1 MFKLITGTTRTCAF
15 LHFSLSSLRSS
26 LLVRKKWH
34 STYPPLHY
42 FRYTAITLHTHT
54 HTYSSSIVDCLTFRV
69 PATFDRYFQVA
80 FVASRKPQPQPRL
93 ICRENIARK
102 LRIAHGEGEED
113 AYTEWPKM
121 GNGGGGGFSKCGVGC
136 GREVNVRWYAQ
147 VFHEDRH
154 IFRKFYSLTDD

>member
-1 MFKLITGTTRTCAF
+1 MTF
-15 LHFSLSSLRSS
+15 HLSPVALF
-26 LLVRKKWH
+26 
-34 STYPPLHY
+34 PLHSY
-42 FRYTAITLHTHT
+42 NATHT

-80 FVASRKPQPQPRL
+80 FVASRKPQPRPRL

-136 GREVNVRWYAQ
+136 GREVNVRWDAQ
-147 VFHEDRH
+147 VWGQTHFSKILQFDRWLIT
-154 IFRKFYSLTDD
+154 IFYWQNLSWHVKVNQKRPKKVIIISM